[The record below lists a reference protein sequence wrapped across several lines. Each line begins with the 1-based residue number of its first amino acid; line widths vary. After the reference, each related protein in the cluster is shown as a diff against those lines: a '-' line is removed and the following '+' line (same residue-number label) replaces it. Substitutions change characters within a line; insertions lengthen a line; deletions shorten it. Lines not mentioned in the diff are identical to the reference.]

1 MVLSPATPA
10 AAALVLGPWY
20 DVVRANAVKVAIVLA
35 LTFAALIVFQ
45 ASSLIEWI
53 PGLVLGVGNMIG
65 AWLGTHVAVNKGTV
79 WVRWF
84 VIVVC
89 CWCRRRSYWGCSS
102 GWGACWGE
110 CVE

>member
-1 MVLSPATPA
+1 
-10 AAALVLGPWY
+10 
-20 DVVRANAVKVAIVLA
+20 VAIVLT

-65 AWLGTHVAVNKGTV
+65 AWLGTHVAVRKGAG

-84 VIVVC
+84 VIAVVLVSAAQLLGVFE
-89 CWCRRRSYWGCSS
+89 WLRSVLG
-102 GWGACWGE
+102 
-110 CVE
+110 